1 MAEPAKALPGTFT
14 YREYRTWPDGER
26 WELIDG
32 VAWNMSPAPL
42 LTHQDSAA
50 ALGTEIRNF
59 LKIKPCKIFYAPVD
73 VLFPR
78 PGESDE
84 ESDTVVQP
92 DIVVVCD
99 PAKTENGKYIRG
111 APDLVVEIL
120 SPSTSRKD
128 MNEKYRLYEREG
140 VREYWIIEPRACW
153 LHRYVLGEDGRYGEA
168 LVREKSDGFGAA
180 ASAVLSG
187 FSFDP
192 DSIFS
197 EV

>member
-1 MAEPAKALPGTFT
+1 
-14 YREYRTWPDGER
+14 
-26 WELIDG
+26 
-32 VAWNMSPAPL
+32 MSPAPL
-42 LTHQDSAA
+42 LKHQGV
-50 ALGTEIRNF
+50 LGRLWNEIDKY
-59 LKIKPCKIFYAPVD
+59 LQHKPCESFFAPVD

-140 VREYWIIEPRACW
+140 VWEYWIIEPRACW
-153 LHRYVLGEDGRYGEA
+153 LHRYVLGEEGRYGEA
-168 LVREKSDGFGAA
+168 LVREKSDGLGAA
-180 ASAVLSG
+180 ASAILAG

-197 EV
+197 ER